1 MLHGFSF
8 IGTIYIEYTF
18 KNDFKL
24 SIDST
29 NLLSDLV
36 SSKYFQNQT
45 ILNWLLFK
53 KFDLFQKRKKKGLVN
68 GNQVIFA

>member
-53 KFDLFQKRKKKGLVN
+53 KFDLF
-68 GNQVIFA
+68 